1 MRRYVLCSF
10 RASDMGL
17 SVKVG
22 DLVLAEL
29 HTNETVLGMV
39 IEVNSNPRDPLI
51 HPIDLMFPYHITF
64 FTTLPNDWYRAQD
77 LEVISENR

>member
-22 DLVLAEL
+22 DLIRWNRDGYSERPLMPWLEKQGIVLEVDDVRIKPPVI
-29 HTNETVLGMV
+29 TVLWSTEEFEE
-39 IEVNSNPRDPLI
+39 IFAD
-51 HPIDLMFPYHITF
+51 
-64 FTTLPNDWYRAQD
+64 D
-77 LEVISENR
+77 LEVIS